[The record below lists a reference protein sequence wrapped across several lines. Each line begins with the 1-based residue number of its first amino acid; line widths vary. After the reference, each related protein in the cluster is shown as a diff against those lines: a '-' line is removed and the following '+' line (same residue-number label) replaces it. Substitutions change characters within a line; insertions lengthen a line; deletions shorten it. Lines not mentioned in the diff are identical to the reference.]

1 MTGTTG
7 WTAVRDWLAEMERC
21 VRDEA
26 FARCR
31 AIFAP
36 DVVAFGSL
44 GERLV
49 GLDAL
54 ERDQWRRVWP
64 RIRGFTFDLDGL
76 DWGGGETVCWLA
88 CPWTSE
94 GTNGDGTTFR
104 RPGRMTAVLERRDGD
119 WVAVHTHHSLVT
131 SLVA

>member
-1 MTGTTG
+1 MTEPEPGTI
-7 WTAVRDWLAEMERC
+7 VRAWLAEMERC
-21 VRDEA
+21 VGDED

-49 GLDAL
+49 GLDTL

-64 RIRGFTFDLDGL
+64 RIRGFRFDLERL
-76 DWGGGETVCWLA
+76 DWGGGEPVMWLT
-88 CPWTSE
+88 CPWSSE
-94 GTNGDGTTFR
+94 GTRDDGTRFA
-104 RPGRMTAVLERRDGD
+104 RPGRMTAVLERRDGV
-119 WVAVHTHHSLVT
+119 WVSVHTHHSVIPI
-131 SLVA
+131 